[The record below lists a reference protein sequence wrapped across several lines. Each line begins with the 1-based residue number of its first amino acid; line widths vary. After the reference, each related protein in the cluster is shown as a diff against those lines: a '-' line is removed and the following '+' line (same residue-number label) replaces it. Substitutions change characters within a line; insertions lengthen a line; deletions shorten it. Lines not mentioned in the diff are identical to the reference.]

1 MRALR
6 NLSIRRKIVLIIM
19 IISAVSLLVASAAF
33 ILTDRINARQSAEQ
47 GLSTLAKV
55 IAANSSAAILF
66 GDKAAADETLNFLR
80 QQKHIQAV
88 ALYRQNGEL
97 FSSYIKKGVNLTLPG
112 PGLRSKN
119 ILFWGNYIELFMPIM
134 QEHEQIG
141 HVYLRSDIKQI
152 EERLFWYLGI
162 VLLVMVVSL
171 LIAFL
176 LSARM
181 QRFITDPLLHL
192 SAIARKVMTDK
203 NYSLRATRSS
213 KDELGHLVMDFNEM
227 LDQIQLRDNE
237 LEVHKLELEERVA
250 TRTTELKVANQELE
264 QAKQNAESVAK
275 RMEYHAHHDNLTG
288 LPNRTLLNDRIT
300 TALAHARREQVR
312 MALLFLDLDR
322 FKIINDSLGHAV
334 GDQLLRVISRRLK
347 KCVRDTDTVAR
358 LGGDEFMVLLPN
370 ISGASDA
377 GRIGNKII
385 DSLVRPASCNGHE
398 LHITTSI
405 GISIYPFDGSDA
417 EALIKHADISMYRAK
432 ELGRNKLVYYTAEM
446 NAESR
451 RQLALETNLRK
462 ALERNELR
470 LAYQPKVNISSNR
483 IIGVEALL
491 RWDHPTMGNISP
503 VDLIPVAEDSGLIVP
518 IGEWAIRTA
527 FNQLAAWHAAGHRD
541 LKMAVNLSSA
551 QLSRSGLV
559 DAVREALNESGLGP
573 GMTELEITENIVMQN
588 IDSAIT
594 TLEILKGMGIS
605 IAMDDFGTGYSSL
618 NYLRRLPV
626 DIVKIDQA
634 FVRELPD
641 NKEDASIAQAIIAM
655 AKSLGLD
662 LVAEGVES
670 IKQLNFFRQQEVMV
684 VQGYL
689 FSKPVSAD
697 EILTMLDTEATLG
710 PLNLVK
716 T

>member
-192 SAIARKVMTDK
+192 SAIARKVTTDK